1 MDARLSYGPPR
12 GRSIARK
19 VSFSGVW
26 PHFFSAQ
33 FPVYSPHQGE
43 TAPGPSRG
51 YRGIIRQVAFA
62 RAVILVWCGAV
73 VAQDNVVRVQIEA
86 QHSQS
91 EATERASTPLIFRL

>member
-1 MDARLSYGPPR
+1 MRARSLFRGYGP
-12 GRSIARK
+12 I
-19 VSFSGVW
+19 
-26 PHFFSAQ
+26 FSAQ

-62 RAVILVWCGAV
+62 WAVILVWRGAV